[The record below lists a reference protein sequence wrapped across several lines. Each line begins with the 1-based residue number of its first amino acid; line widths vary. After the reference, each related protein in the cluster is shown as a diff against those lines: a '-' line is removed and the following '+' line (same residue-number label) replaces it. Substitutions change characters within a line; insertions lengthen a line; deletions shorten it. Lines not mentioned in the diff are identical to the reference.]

1 MVDRIAFNKAAEN
14 LIEITKVFVEENA
27 KYDLLENIES
37 RTWNEKFVDWSNK
50 FEEQHKTTD
59 WNSGEYGEYYDE
71 IRKYAKEKIAEY
83 FKEEQTWRRK

>member
-27 KYDLLENIES
+27 KYE
-37 RTWNEKFVDWSNK
+37 

-83 FKEEQTWRRK
+83 FKEEQTWRKK

>member
-27 KYDLLENIES
+27 EYDLLENI
-37 RTWNEKFVDWSNK
+37 
-50 FEEQHKTTD
+50 EQHKTTD

>member
-27 KYDLLENIES
+27 EYDLLENIES
-37 RTWNEKFVDWSNK
+37 STWNEKFIDWSNE

-59 WNSGEYGEYYDE
+59 WNRETSSRMKKRIL
-71 IRKYAKEKIAEY
+71 IRSIQIKSAI
-83 FKEEQTWRRK
+83 FQS

>member
-37 RTWNEKFVDWSNK
+37 RTWNEKFVDWSNE

-83 FKEEQTWRRK
+83 FKEEQTWRKK

>member
-37 RTWNEKFVDWSNK
+37 RTWNEK
-50 FEEQHKTTD
+50 
-59 WNSGEYGEYYDE
+59 
-71 IRKYAKEKIAEY
+71 IR
-83 FKEEQTWRRK
+83 

>member
-1 MVDRIAFNKAAEN
+1 MPNMTCWKI
-14 LIEITKVFVEENA
+14 LKVVLGM
-27 KYDLLENIES
+27 K
-37 RTWNEKFVDWSNK
+37 KFVDWSNE

>member
-37 RTWNEKFVDWSNK
+37 RTWNEKFVDWSNE

-59 WNSGEYGEYYDE
+59 WNSGEYGEYYD
-71 IRKYAKEKIAEY
+71 
-83 FKEEQTWRRK
+83 